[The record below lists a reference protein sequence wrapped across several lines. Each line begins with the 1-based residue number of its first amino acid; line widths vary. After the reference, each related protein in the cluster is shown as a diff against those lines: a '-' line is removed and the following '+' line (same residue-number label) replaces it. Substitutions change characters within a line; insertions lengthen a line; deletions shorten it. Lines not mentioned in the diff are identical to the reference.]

1 MVHMVSHFQSA
12 ETHSFTH
19 FCVWMMILHLI
30 VIVFNFVKN
39 ICGISTVHPY
49 CLSLSLFHRH
59 THTHTLSVRVYR
71 CVTCFGVPFPVLL
84 SFSLLHSLTHPVLSP
99 ALLLVFP
106 SVTRSRSTSSHP
118 LSLSDHL
125 LKNEKN
131 YLVLRLQFS
140 FPSIL
145 ICSIFLLRCLFLSM
159 CLFSFLSLISSFC
172 HCCDF
177 SL

>member
-1 MVHMVSHFQSA
+1 MEFQPY
-12 ETHSFTH
+12 
-19 FCVWMMILHLI
+19 IL
-30 VIVFNFVKN
+30 
-39 ICGISTVHPY
+39 TA
-49 CLSLSLFHRH
+49 CLSLSISQTR
-59 THTHTLSVRVYR
+59 TYTLSVRVYR

-145 ICSIFLLRCLFLSM
+145 ICSIFLLRSLSFDVSVF
-159 CLFSFLSLISSFC
+159 FSLTRIIFLSLLRLQPLAL
-172 HCCDF
+172 F
-177 SL
+177 SLCFIWHFTLTLAQRF